1 VQETLQE
8 NYGAAIMRHVD
19 DLAVGPFFATAITT
33 PNNWRDNEN
42 SESNVRGFNV
52 RAFTEH
58 SRLF

>member
-19 DLAVGPFFATAITT
+19 PAVGPFFATAITT
-33 PNNWRDNEN
+33 PDNWRDNEN
-42 SESNVRGFNV
+42 SESNVRDFNV
-52 RAFTEH
+52 RAFTKH